1 MVLFDLQ
8 FNIEAAS
15 SRLIRFVISKT
26 ELIRLRN
33 NRKSLWCE
41 GNTVCV
47 VDDHYKDDEMPVTKK
62 PRFMNSGEAKAK
74 S

>member
-1 MVLFDLQ
+1 MLC
-8 FNIEAAS
+8 NIE
-15 SRLIRFVISKT
+15 T

-41 GNTVCV
+41 AVCV
-47 VDDHYKDDEMPVTKK
+47 VDDHYEDDDMSVTKK
-62 PRFMNSGEAKAK
+62 PRFMNSREAKAK